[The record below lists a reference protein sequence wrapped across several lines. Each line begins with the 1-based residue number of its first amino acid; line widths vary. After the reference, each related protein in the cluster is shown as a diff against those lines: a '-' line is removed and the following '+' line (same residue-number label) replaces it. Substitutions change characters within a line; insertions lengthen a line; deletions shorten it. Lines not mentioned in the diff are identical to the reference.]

1 MYSLLKLILKYSQ
14 PGVIWRVVVTHIFKA
29 SFSTLYGHP
38 LLSGPPTSND
48 STRYSLLALL
58 RSIPRAPRSLLH
70 ALSPRIPPRI

>member
-1 MYSLLKLILKYSQ
+1 
-14 PGVIWRVVVTHIFKA
+14 VVVTHIFKA

-58 RSIPRAPRSLLH
+58 RSIPRPALFTIH